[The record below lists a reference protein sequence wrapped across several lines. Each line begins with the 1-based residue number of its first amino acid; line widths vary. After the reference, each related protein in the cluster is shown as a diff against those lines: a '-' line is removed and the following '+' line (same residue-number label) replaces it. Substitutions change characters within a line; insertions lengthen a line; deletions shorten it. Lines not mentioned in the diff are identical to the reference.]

1 MGAGKVLYHWRVFP
15 IHLSE
20 PPTLPLIWTTKGN
33 TTASPMLASTGQH
46 NEVADRWQDAV
57 QQHLGSGGAVLAG
70 RLQPEM
76 RAARE
81 CRAWPLAGV
90 PSEGPVIFRCACQ
103 SLTFTSQEWHERS
116 LPCSAES
123 AQIRPTCHE
132 ETPADSCQRCP
143 RRKEYQ
149 VQQPY

>member
-20 PPTLPLIWTTKGN
+20 APTLPLTWTTTGN
-33 TTASPMLASTGQH
+33 ATASLMLASTGQH
-46 NEVADRWQDAV
+46 DEVADRWQDAV

-90 PSEGPVIFRCACQ
+90 PSEGPVILRCAARAPLSHHKSGMNSRFLAVPHPPKSTQ
-103 SLTFTSQEWHERS
+103 PATRS
-116 LPCSAES
+116 LLQTTANDAPEES
-123 AQIRPTCHE
+123 
-132 ETPADSCQRCP
+132 
-143 RRKEYQ
+143 Q